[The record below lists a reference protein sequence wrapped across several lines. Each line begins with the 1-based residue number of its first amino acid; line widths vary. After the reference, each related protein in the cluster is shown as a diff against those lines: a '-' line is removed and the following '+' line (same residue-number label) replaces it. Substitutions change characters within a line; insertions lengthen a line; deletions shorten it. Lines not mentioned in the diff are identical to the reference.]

1 MYYDGSNP
9 FEIFGLGGDASREE
23 LDAAYRQLRD
33 ELREKRF
40 SIGQEGQEAS
50 EKLQVAEQA
59 YKDALNILDRRGKE
73 NYDPYESVKQLIREG
88 KCDEAQDIIDKM
100 GNRDAE
106 WHYIQSTI
114 FFKKSWFLEAKKQLE
129 FAVQLDPKNGKYTE
143 ALDRLTRYLA
153 SNSVSPDQLRTTT
166 RPAGQGMGV
175 GGINDNG
182 TCTGSC
188 CGDACLANLCANCIC
203 GGCR

>member
-1 MYYDGSNP
+1 MYYDGNNP
-9 FEIFGLGGDASREE
+9 FEIFGLSGDASREE
-23 LDAAYRQLRD
+23 LDIAYRRLRD

-40 SIGQEGQEAS
+40 SVGEQGQEAS
-50 EKLQVAEQA
+50 EKLQAAEHA
-59 YKDALNILDRRGKE
+59 YKDALNLIDRRGKD
-73 NYDPYESVKQLIREG
+73 NYDPYERAKALIREG
-88 KCDEAQDIIDKM
+88 KCDEAQEIID
-100 GNRDAE
+100 GLSNRDAE
-106 WHYIQSTI
+106 WHYVQSTI
-114 FFKKSWFLEAKKQLE
+114 FFKKSWYLEAKKQLE
-129 FAVQLDPKNGKYTE
+129 YAVSLEPRNSKYTE

-166 RPAGQGMGV
+166 RPASQGAPTGSV
-175 GGINDNG
+175 YDNG